1 MGGRYTTFLEAY
13 LPRLTEKLRELG
25 IAGITRFHISDEP
38 EPQHLLS
45 YKQARESVAPY
56 LKDFVIMD
64 AISSLAVCREGEI
77 DCPVC
82 SNDHMEPFLE
92 AGVTPLWSYY
102 CTAQDYLVSNRF
114 MAMPSARCRIYGA
127 QVFKYGMEGIL
138 HWGYNFYNSQYSL
151 KTLDPYRSTDADGA
165 FPSGDSFLV
174 YPGADGKPEE
184 SIRMMVLCHT
194 MQDVRAMEQLAD
206 KKGREYVVDML
217 EEDLGEPIT
226 FKRYPKS
233 DYWILQM
240 RNRINRELDED

>member
-1 MGGRYTTFLEAY
+1 
-13 LPRLTEKLRELG
+13 
-25 IAGITRFHISDEP
+25 
-38 EPQHLLS
+38 
-45 YKQARESVAPY
+45 
-56 LKDFVIMD
+56 
-64 AISSLAVCREGEI
+64 
-77 DCPVC
+77 
-82 SNDHMEPFLE
+82 
-92 AGVTPLWSYY
+92 
-102 CTAQDYLVSNRF
+102 
-114 MAMPSARCRIYGA
+114 
-127 QVFKYGMEGIL
+127 MEGIL

-240 RNRINRELDED
+240 RNRINRKLDED